1 MQYITIK
8 GTSSD
13 SFIEKKSEFIGYI
26 AHVETEDEA
35 VRFINEIRA
44 RHRKARHNVYAYRL
58 REANISRYSDD
69 GEPQGTG
76 GVPVLDVI
84 NKSELVDVCVV
95 VTRYFGGVLLGANG
109 LVRAYSHACK
119 LAADSAVKQIFCEC
133 AEFCAVTDYNMY
145 SKISFLLPAYEAKIT
160 EELFEENVKLRFY
173 VKNEQIDALKKE
185 LTDITNGRIQ
195 LEIKKDLWADF
206 AK

>member
-1 MQYITIK
+1 
-8 GTSSD
+8 
-13 SFIEKKSEFIGYI
+13 
-26 AHVETEDEA
+26 
-35 VRFINEIRA
+35 
-44 RHRKARHNVYAYRL
+44 
-58 REANISRYSDD
+58 
-69 GEPQGTG
+69 
-76 GVPVLDVI
+76 
-84 NKSELVDVCVV
+84 
-95 VTRYFGGVLLGANG
+95 
-109 LVRAYSHACK
+109 
-119 LAADSAVKQIFCEC
+119 
-133 AEFCAVTDYNMY
+133 MY